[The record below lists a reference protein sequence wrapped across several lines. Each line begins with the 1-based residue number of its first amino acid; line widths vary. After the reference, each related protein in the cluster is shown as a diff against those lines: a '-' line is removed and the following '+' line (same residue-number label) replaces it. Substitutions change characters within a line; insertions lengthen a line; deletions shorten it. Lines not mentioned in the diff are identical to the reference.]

1 MGSGGRRRSKPK
13 DPEVEERTGP
23 LWHVVWALALA
34 GAAVSVGALCI
45 PEWRVSDAVDYRY
58 MFRSQEKHQGYQ
70 GTSWGLYNISF
81 DGGRSLLSWAQ
92 RLSSSSEAV
101 ANAVRLGQQQ
111 TAAAQ
116 YQAWAAQCPAACQ
129 DALTTRLACYRRLAS
144 VSTLL
149 LGAAALGG
157 ALALLAV
164 GWFFL
169 FGKMAYLA
177 VGCCCLGGLLCCSVG
192 GYWLWE
198 TATCWNM
205 IVLSQQFPLPR
216 LSTGFYLLAAAAGL
230 YFAAAAA
237 ALAAELLDRAAER
250 RAKELLKRQ
259 ALLEAAGGPDAFAP
273 GLLGPPAMPPG
284 LLQGGP
290 LLGGPPLVGA
300 PGMPQMGGAPLG
312 GPMARGPMLP
322 GPMAGPMGAPLPG
335 GPLPGGPLPGGP
347 LPAGPMM
354 PPMGRGLPVTNRP
367 SVLGGAPM
375 MAVPGKAP
383 PMHSPSLRPPM

>member
-1 MGSGGRRRSKPK
+1 
-13 DPEVEERTGP
+13 
-23 LWHVVWALALA
+23 
-34 GAAVSVGALCI
+34 
-45 PEWRVSDAVDYRY
+45 

-81 DGGRSLLSWAQ
+81 DGGRALLSWAQ

-149 LGAAALGG
+149 LGASALGG

-169 FGKMAYLA
+169 FGKMAYLI
-177 VGCCCLGGLLCCSVG
+177 VSCCFLGGLLCCSVG

-198 TATCWNM
+198 TGTCWNM

-216 LSTGFYLLAAAAGL
+216 LSTAFYLMAAGAGL

-237 ALAAELLDRAAER
+237 GFAAELLDRARER
-250 RAKELLKRQ
+250 QAKELLKRQ

-273 GLLGPPAMPPG
+273 GILGPPGMPPG

-300 PGMPQMGGAPLG
+300 PGMPQMGPPPIG
-312 GPMARGPMLP
+312 GPMARPPMLG
-322 GPMAGPMGAPLPG
+322 GPIAPMGGPIGGPIPG
-335 GPLPGGPLPGGP
+335 GPLPGGPIPGAP
-347 LPAGPMM
+347 MPPGPMM
-354 PPMGRGLPVTNRP
+354 PAIGRGLPMAARP
-367 SVLGGAPM
+367 TVLGGAPIM
-375 MAVPGKAP
+375 GVQGKAP